1 MTDGV
6 LLKEIERDFLLRK
19 YSAVVIDEVRWMADC
34 ASLRSFFFFFCFL
47 PHV

>member
-19 YSAVVIDEVRWMADC
+19 YSAVVIDEVRKPKCGA
-34 ASLRSFFFFFCFL
+34 
-47 PHV
+47 